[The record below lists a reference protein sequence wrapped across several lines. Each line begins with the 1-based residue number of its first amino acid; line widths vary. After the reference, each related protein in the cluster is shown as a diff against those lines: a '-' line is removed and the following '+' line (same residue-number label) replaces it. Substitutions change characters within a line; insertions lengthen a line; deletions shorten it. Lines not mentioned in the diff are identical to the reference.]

1 MRPSRSLTRWAALL
15 NRTLVL
21 PHLLGRGGGGG
32 GRPPRAAFGRAYDL
46 ARARTGVSP
55 VELIEIDRFAQLG
68 IVPERLLQLRTRAA
82 SGGGGDGG
90 GGGGVIGGVVDAAA
104 AAWGIKGGTVL
115 GVFEPVALGV
125 KCGW

>member
-1 MRPSRSLTRWAALL
+1 MVMDARLPPAVAAAALAVVGPVATL
-15 NRTLVL
+15 AMTLVT
-21 PHLLGRGGGGG
+21 GRGSRQFLLDWDDGVN
-32 GRPPRAAFGRAYDL
+32 YHSHDL
-46 ARARTGVSP
+46 LRRC
-55 VELIEIDRFAQLG
+55 
-68 IVPERLLQLRTRAA
+68 ERSCERQRA